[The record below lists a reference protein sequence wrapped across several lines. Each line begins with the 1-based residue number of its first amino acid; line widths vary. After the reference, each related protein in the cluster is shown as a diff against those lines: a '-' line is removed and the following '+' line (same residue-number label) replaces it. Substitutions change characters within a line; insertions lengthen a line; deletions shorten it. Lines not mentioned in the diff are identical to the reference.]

1 MEMYR
6 NPVDNT
12 ISRIVL
18 PISTVVFDM
27 ELRGFITVVE
37 GWSGTGKTFFLNS
50 LKSFYMNNKNM
61 IRQKFGLQ
69 GILFYDF
76 NDIDK
81 DILFAVKRVKGY
93 LILIDNADMLLAA
106 DPKLLKYISHDTNN
120 QYFIMSRGGVALAVT
135 PNHYCEL
142 VREDKKI
149 TTRYNC
155 SVEGWM

>member
-1 MEMYR
+1 MYR

-93 LILIDNADMLLAA
+93 LILIDNALGFNLF
-106 DPKLLKYISHDTNN
+106 PKHSGHVSSLISLYISSLT
-120 QYFIMSRGGVALAVT
+120 YSL
-135 PNHYCEL
+135 
-142 VREDKKI
+142 
-149 TTRYNC
+149 
-155 SVEGWM
+155 

>member
-12 ISRIVL
+12 ISRIIL

-50 LKSFYMNNKNM
+50 LKNFYMNNKNM

-106 DPKLLKYISHDTNN
+106 NIGLLKYISHDTNN
-120 QYFIMSRGGVALAVT
+120 QYFIMSRGGVALPIT

-149 TTRYNC
+149 TTRYDC
-155 SVEGWM
+155 DVEGWM